1 MCDTCGYP
9 GDSHRVL
16 GVAYPA
22 NRVDGH
28 GEFMNDAN
36 VRKSARSY
44 IGSRL
49 VGTDHVDGTEGTGF
63 VTGSLVWPEEFGV
76 MKVLAADGSEQEINP
91 GDWLLE
97 AEFEPTTWPAIRQG
111 RFNGWS
117 IQGMGARRERQ
128 DNP

>member
-9 GDSHRVL
+9 GDTHRVL
-16 GVAYPA
+16 GIAYPA

-28 GEFMNDAN
+28 GDFMSPDS
-36 VRKSARSY
+36 VRKSASTY
-44 IGSRL
+44 IGERI
-49 VGTDHVDGTEGTGF
+49 VGLDHADGTEGSGT

-76 MKVLAADGSEQEINP
+76 MKVMAADGTEQEIHP

-97 AEFEPTTWPAIRQG
+97 AEFDPATWPQIRKG

-117 IQGMGARRERQ
+117 IQGMGARRERK